1 MSKVSVQ
8 SRDVQASWLQ
18 VNSSKV
24 ARAKPP
30 AEPSD
35 NVESTL
41 RPAQQGLGTFR
52 SGSLPNVAAP
62 QATPIELETIKVPLF
77 WNLSIIKSPS
87 SINLPVYDLAGSK
100 TLGNSIAILFPCSNQ
115 EFTF

>member
-1 MSKVSVQ
+1 MLMVWVQ

-24 ARAKPP
+24 ARVKPP
-30 AEPSD
+30 PEPSD
-35 NVESTL
+35 NIESTL

-62 QATPIELETIKVPLF
+62 QATVNELETIKVPLF
-77 WNLSIIKSPS
+77 WNLIIKIPKSV
-87 SINLPVYDLAGSK
+87 NLPVYDLAGSK
-100 TLGNSIAILFPCSNQ
+100 ILGEFHYHSICISSQ
-115 EFTF
+115 